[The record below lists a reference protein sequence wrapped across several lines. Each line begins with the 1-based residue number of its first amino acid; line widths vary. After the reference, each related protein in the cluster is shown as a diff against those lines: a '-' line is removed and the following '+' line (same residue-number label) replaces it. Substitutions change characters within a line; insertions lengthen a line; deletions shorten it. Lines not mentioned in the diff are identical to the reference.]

1 MGALFIGLHL
11 LAQRFN
17 VPETAFGIISFAV
30 AMLLV
35 NGGIHMDGFMD
46 TIDALSSHKSR
57 DDKIRILDDPHTG
70 AFAIIYAIF
79 YVLIIAY
86 ILGTVDN
93 LAEAVYMAIVFV
105 FARALVGIVAMS
117 EDLSKESGMLY
128 TFVSSAN
135 KFVTAVICVVWLI
148 ASISVMEI
156 LAPVRSIITLG
167 IVFIFVMIFQNMNR
181 KNFGGISG
189 DLMGFFICVVEFICF
204 VIMGLGDFIC

>member
-1 MGALFIGLHL
+1 
-11 LAQRFN
+11 
-17 VPETAFGIISFAV
+17 
-30 AMLLV
+30 MLLV

-117 EDLSKESGMLY
+117 EDLAKNSGMLY